1 MAPTTFR
8 NLSARNC
15 IGRAMA
21 LVAKSR
27 TLLVDTDRGGAA
39 GRRHWERIVAG
50 NNAATPPGSTIYK
63 KMKDLFDQIAADLKI
78 EAKGYNLGAF
88 KETLYIT
95 LRNAKSTAK
104 GQNVSTP
111 VPGPL
116 VETTNVKSNTTSPAP
131 NPQVE
136 TMNMKSNTT
145 SLASAPQVKATM
157 STKLK
162 APAEITETVNAKL
175 VGELRTLRDGKF
187 LKTFSEIPHEKWA
200 NASADEKAEM
210 AALAGGKNTD
220 VAAGPSAEHIAA
232 NQADAGN
239 KIFKLLKDHISNGWG
254 QMGNT
259 AFFVRR
265 AFTRDVKR
273 FFANVGPGNSTEAFK
288 PSHENKTAFC
298 RWAKKILQP
307 DAVALREV
315 LRGLAG
321 QSTGTEG
328 PCPPIMLQTEGE
340 FEVALDDAN
349 DEENQSEAGANGG
362 AIPPPPPADKNKA
375 GVNGSAIPPPP
386 PADDNEAGANGGAI
400 PPPPP
405 PVDDNE
411 AGANGGA
418 LPPPP
423 PADENDGDGN
433 NNDGAVPAPPVGKKG
448 GCGGAKGA
456 RRGARRAA
464 VLLLRLRALL
474 VLRLRKSGA
483 GVPWARTRLT
493 RTSRRMTRLQN
504 GVKIKYGVVTSVMS
518 FWDYSSINRGGH
530 KFNPGFMINWIN
542 LPGLGI
548 NPNSVPN
555 SWGQDL
561 IRDTRRI
568 GARINRGCCICWTK
582 TKKEDGKDSGEDNVD
597 EADKDN
603 GEGANTSKDRK
614 RAQHEAYSWGALRE
628 NHGTGRITVTT
639 WSNWCYDHGCDIV
652 NGVFSSEISPNTQIC
667 QGKKIDF
674 RSSAIWLLGENILT
688 MGKHPL

>member
-1 MAPTTFR
+1 MA
-8 NLSARNC
+8 S
-15 IGRAMA
+15 
-21 LVAKSR
+21 
-27 TLLVDTDRGGAA
+27 TD
-39 GRRHWERIVAG
+39 
-50 NNAATPPGSTIYK
+50 AATPPGSTIYK

-104 GQNVSTP
+104 GQNVTTP

-162 APAEITETVNAKL
+162 KEITETVNAKL

-265 AFTRDVKR
+265 TFTRDVKR

-298 RWAKKILQP
+298 RWAKKILQRKSHLSYDVASLMVFITSGP
-307 DAVALREV
+307 AAKPDTDDRLLPDIDVDAADAVALREV

-375 GVNGSAIPPPP
+375 GANGSAIPPPP

-433 NNDGAVPAPPVGKKG
+433 NNDGGAKR
-448 GCGGAKGA
+448 GAKGSRAPPAPQSTA
-456 RRGARRAA
+456 RTPAPKKRGWGAMGTDETDENVAQDDPPAKRRQ
-464 VLLLRLRALL
+464 VTGGGGSCRT
-474 VLRLRKSGA
+474 SGA
-483 GVPWARTRLT
+483 W
-493 RTSRRMTRLQN
+493 
-504 GVKIKYGVVTSVMS
+504 
-518 FWDYSSINRGGH
+518 F
-530 KFNPGFMINWIN
+530 
-542 LPGLGI
+542 
-548 NPNSVPN
+548 
-555 SWGQDL
+555 
-561 IRDTRRI
+561 
-568 GARINRGCCICWTK
+568 C
-582 TKKEDGKDSGEDNVD
+582 
-597 EADKDN
+597 
-603 GEGANTSKDRK
+603 
-614 RAQHEAYSWGALRE
+614 AL
-628 NHGTGRITVTT
+628 
-639 WSNWCYDHGCDIV
+639 
-652 NGVFSSEISPNTQIC
+652 
-667 QGKKIDF
+667 
-674 RSSAIWLLGENILT
+674 AI
-688 MGKHPL
+688 